1 MCIRDRD
8 KDMLETKT
16 LVKICGIT
24 SIEQAVQVAELG
36 TNAIGIIS
44 VNESPRYISPEKKKE
59 IFKTLKDLYPNID
72 RVSVV
77 KDSPIDSIIKGFLGE
92 PNENIIQLHGDE
104 DIDYC
109 QKLKQKV
116 PNIFLWKAFRIKNK
130 EDLDKIK
137 PYENFVDAILL
148 DSWNEET
155 YGGSGKRIEQK
166 YLEDISFS
174 KPWWIAGGVSTEWI
188 DVILK
193 NIKPNGIDIS
203 SSIETAPGIKDLE
216 KTKQIIKE
224 IKK

>member
-1 MCIRDRD
+1 
-8 KDMLETKT
+8 MLETKT

-77 KDSPIDSIIKGFLGE
+77 KDSPIDSIIKSFLGE
-92 PNENIIQLHGDE
+92 PYETIIQLHGDE

-193 NIKPNGIDIS
+193 KIKPNGIDIS

>member
-1 MCIRDRD
+1 
-8 KDMLETKT
+8 MLETKT

-24 SIEQAVQVAELG
+24 SIEQALQVAELG

>member
-1 MCIRDRD
+1 
-8 KDMLETKT
+8 MLETKT

-166 YLEDISFS
+166 YLEDISFN

>member
-1 MCIRDRD
+1 
-8 KDMLETKT
+8 MLETKT

-24 SIEQAVQVAELG
+24 SIEQAIQVAKLG

-44 VNESPRYISPEKKKE
+44 VDESPRYISPEKKKE
-59 IFKTLKDLYPNID
+59 IFKSLKDLYPNID

-77 KDSPIDSIIKGFLGE
+77 KDIPIDSIIKSFLGE
-92 PNENIIQLHGDE
+92 PNETIIQLHGDE

-109 QKLKQKV
+109 QKLKQLI
-116 PNIFLWKAFRIKNK
+116 PNIGLWKAFRIKNK
-130 EDLDKIK
+130 KDLDKIK

-148 DSWNEET
+148 DSWNKET
-155 YGGSGKRIEQK
+155 YGGSGKRIKQK
-166 YLEDISFS
+166 YLEDLSFS

-188 DVILK
+188 GEILK

-203 SSIETAPGIKDLE
+203 SSIEISPGIKDLE
-216 KTKQIIKE
+216 KTKQIIKK

>member
-1 MCIRDRD
+1 
-8 KDMLETKT
+8 MLETKT

-174 KPWWIAGGVSTEWI
+174 KPWWIAGGVSTEWV

-203 SSIETAPGIKDLE
+203 SSVETAPGIKDLE

>member
-1 MCIRDRD
+1 
-8 KDMLETKT
+8 MLETKT

-174 KPWWIAGGVSTEWI
+174 KPWWIAGGVSTEWV

-216 KTKQIIKE
+216 KTEQIIKE